1 MFSLDAT
8 LIRLSACSTLTSSF
22 TVLADICKA
31 LPAPSVS
38 FWRPLSPTPQPSF
51 LSLTQ
56 SASAEAVVSPG
67 RRLGLVAVQYLLHQ
81 LLHREARAAVPIAA
95 SPLDAMNCRGREE
108 TQSSAHQPS
117 LPALPH
123 PACALHPWP
132 YLRARLHIKTTL
144 SSKRVLREK
153 ESFFLVYFLTPDGNT
168 ESSRTNLGL
177 LRVNFQ
183 LTWEEKHRA

>member
-31 LPAPSVS
+31 LPAPSMS
-38 FWRPLSPTPQPSF
+38 FWRLLSPTPQPTF

-95 SPLDAMNCRGREE
+95 SPLDPMNCRKERGD
-108 TQSSAHQPS
+108 TVVSPPAKPS
-117 LPALPH
+117 CPPPPVHYIPDLTSEPDS
-123 PACALHPWP
+123 
-132 YLRARLHIKTTL
+132 I
-144 SSKRVLREK
+144 SKPLCPEK
-153 ESFFLVYFLTPDGNT
+153 EYYKKESHSFWSIVWPRMGTRKVQ
-168 ESSRTNLGL
+168 E
-177 LRVNFQ
+177 Q
-183 LTWEEKHRA
+183 IWAC